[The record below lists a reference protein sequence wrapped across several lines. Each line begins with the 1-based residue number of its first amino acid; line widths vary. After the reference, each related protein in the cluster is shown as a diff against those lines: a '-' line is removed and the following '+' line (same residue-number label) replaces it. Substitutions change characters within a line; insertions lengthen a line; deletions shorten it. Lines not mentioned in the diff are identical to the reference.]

1 MPTVGQHRTKIRKA
15 LVIDTREKIIE
26 STNTSMRLDVPIWKN
41 VHPALE
47 LGPDDVGKSVAIAS
61 EALTFSAILSEI
73 REDGNLDITVLDRK
87 SKRGVNSGRVLY
99 ADEVILH
106 PDELTEERLEAN
118 GEEVYDG
125 RS

>member
-1 MPTVGQHRTKIRKA
+1 MPTLGQHKTKIRKD
-15 LVIDTREKIIE
+15 LVIDTREQIIE
-26 STNTSMRLDVPIWKN
+26 SSNTSMRLDIPIWKN

-47 LGPDDVGKSVAIAS
+47 IRPDDVGKSVAIAS
-61 EALTFSAILSEI
+61 ESLTFSAILSEI

-87 SKRGVNSGRVLY
+87 SSRGINSGRVLY
-99 ADEVILH
+99 ADEVIMH